1 MKKIIIFTLA
11 IYIIFTGICSSLSAN
26 AAETRSATCADPSC
40 PGFLRTKT
48 IDEPQ
53 SDFSVSCTLHE
64 GCTITCKNVVARIVI
79 TYCSVCNTEYKR
91 GIQAITSTELH
102 SKPEV
107 ILP

>member
-1 MKKIIIFTLA
+1 MKKIALIALIICFTLGG
-11 IYIIFTGICSSLSAN
+11 TLSTN
-26 AAETRSATCADPSC
+26 AAETRSATCANPSC

-53 SDFSVSCTLHE
+53 SDFSVSCNLHE